1 MMNHL
6 VKMMAQWKANVILN
20 VLKSMADLYEW
31 LSLPLAI
38 FQKKV
43 FLTTKSNP
51 FCTVMISKYLVST
64 FTLFFFKHFYYKE
77 PKNTVHAFFRQRSSD
92 NFSLFPLIFNTYL
105 L

>member
-1 MMNHL
+1 
-6 VKMMAQWKANVILN
+6 MMAQWKANVILN

-31 LSLPLAI
+31 LSLLLAI

-64 FTLFFFKHFYYKE
+64 FTLLKKKKKKKHFYYKE

-92 NFSLFPLIFNTYL
+92 NFSLFP
-105 L
+105 